1 MRILFGW
8 TNKKKQPAAT
18 KEESRAARQKLNSQP
33 IAQVTPT
40 PSARKGKTAR
50 KPSFLEKIGLLWAY
64 DIGIDLGTA
73 NVLVYIKGKGIVL
86 DEPGYVA
93 RDTKTKEVLAVGEEA
108 KNMNG
113 RTPEGI
119 EVIRPL
125 QEGVIADYDMTQFML
140 HYFISS
146 VLPASTF
153 IKPRVIICVP
163 SAITPVERRA
173 VLEASLQAGARKT
186 VLIEESLAAALGVG
200 LDKAGANAG
209 AMIVDVGGGTT
220 DIAVLSQTG
229 IVVSESLHVGSD
241 DFDAALAY
249 YIRRKRKV
257 LLGRNS
263 AEELKIAVGTVDR
276 KSSVREGT
284 VRGRDLHTGL
294 PKELIVTST
303 EIQRALEAPVQ
314 EIIEGIKGILEKTP
328 PELLAQIADNGIIL
342 TGGGALIDGL
352 DRLITRMTGIV
363 SYLAENPRYSVVLGT
378 GKALKEMNALQ
389 DTLEELYSVR

>member
-1 MRILFGW
+1 M
-8 TNKKKQPAAT
+8 
-18 KEESRAARQKLNSQP
+18 
-33 IAQVTPT
+33 
-40 PSARKGKTAR
+40 
-50 KPSFLEKIGLLWAY
+50 
-64 DIGIDLGTA
+64 GTA

-186 VLIEESLAAALGVG
+186 VLIEEPLAAALGVG

-303 EIQRALEAPVQ
+303 EVQRALEAPVQ